1 MSLQKFD
8 KPFKTL
14 SSHSQMVFGIHIK
27 DKSIYSHSQDGTV
40 KIWKLKNGDQKKNIE
55 LGYPVTSLS
64 MNKNS
69 FFTQAK
75 TSVEVWNLKGK
86 KCFSLDG
93 HTAPVLTTARYKN
106 YLVTGS
112 IDRTIRIWDVKKG
125 KQLILLRAHEG
136 SVNSVEIKDR
146 WVYSGSEDGTI
157 RQWENV
163 LYQDEEDHGWV

>member
-1 MSLQKFD
+1 MCIRD
-8 KPFKTL
+8 R
-14 SSHSQMVFGIHIK
+14 
-27 DKSIYSHSQDGTV
+27 
-40 KIWKLKNGDQKKNIE
+40 
-55 LGYPVTSLS
+55 
-64 MNKNS
+64 
-69 FFTQAK
+69 AK